1 MTNLSTIDLTIVI
14 TWLLGMMALG
24 IWISRKSEQD
34 TAQDY
39 FLASKS
45 LPWWAVGGSLIASNI
60 SAEQFIGMSGAGF
73 ASGMAIAA
81 YELMAAITLLVV
93 AKYFLPV
100 FIKAE
105 IYTMPQF
112 LEKRFDHRVRLIL
125 SIFWVFLFIFV
136 NITSVLYLGS
146 LAINK
151 IMGIPIFYAIVGLA
165 VYSATFSVT
174 GGLKAV
180 VWTDVVQV
188 VVLIFGGL
196 VSTYM
201 VLNAVG
207 GGFFSGLETLVA
219 KAPDKFDMIL
229 DRSNPEYS
237 NLPGISVL
245 IGGMW
250 IANLYYWG
258 NNQYIIQRALA
269 SKSIAEAQ
277 KGTAFAAMVKVIL
290 PIIVVVP
297 GIAAYVLNADIA
309 KPDEAYP
316 WVLSN
321 YVGVG
326 FKGIALAALIAA
338 IGSSISSMV
347 NSAATIFTL
356 DIYRPLWMKQDIQ
369 QNQLLNTDQH
379 DRPQLTV
386 KEENHLVR
394 VGKLVSLLCII
405 IGVIIAPSLGSLDQ
419 AFQYIQEYTGF
430 VSPGIVAVFLLG
442 MFWKRTS
449 TKAALTA
456 VILAIPVSLI
466 FKFGTPWI
474 PFMNRMGL
482 SFLLLSAVIIVISMI
497 DNKRDDRKA
506 IYFESSLFKTSNSFN
521 FMGSLVVLA
530 VAAIYYFFW

>member
-1 MTNLSTIDLTIVI
+1 
-14 TWLLGMMALG
+14 
-24 IWISRKSEQD
+24 
-34 TAQDY
+34 
-39 FLASKS
+39 
-45 LPWWAVGGSLIASNI
+45 
-60 SAEQFIGMSGAGF
+60 
-73 ASGMAIAA
+73 
-81 YELMAAITLLVV
+81 
-93 AKYFLPV
+93 
-100 FIKAE
+100 
-105 IYTMPQF
+105 
-112 LEKRFDHRVRLIL
+112 
-125 SIFWVFLFIFV
+125 
-136 NITSVLYLGS
+136 
-146 LAINK
+146 
-151 IMGIPIFYAIVGLA
+151 
-165 VYSATFSVT
+165 
-174 GGLKAV
+174 
-180 VWTDVVQV
+180 
-188 VVLIFGGL
+188 
-196 VSTYM
+196 
-201 VLNAVG
+201 
-207 GGFFSGLETLVA
+207 
-219 KAPDKFDMIL
+219 MIL

-309 KPDEAYP
+309 KADEAYP